1 MHPGD
6 MLVLGRIALTELYFG
21 VKSSFGSIQ
30 SLSRVQLFVTPWTE
44 GCTSGLPVYHQLPEF
59 TQTHV
64 HRVSDVIQPS
74 RLLLSPS
81 PPAFNLTQH
90 QALFK

>member
-59 TQTHV
+59 TQTHI
-64 HRVSDVIQPS
+64 HQVSDSIQSAHP
-74 RLLLSPS
+74 LLSPS
-81 PPAFNLTQH
+81 PPVFSLSQH
-90 QALFK
+90 QGLFK